1 MKYTVIIPNWNSG
14 LNELLNHQEKRY
26 DPRTR
31 RMRVFNTEK
40 TKNEKMIRKCLVEQ
54 GFANVVFKTPIAI
67 KYTIYAKDMKH
78 DRMNL
83 GSCLDK
89 CFCDALQTLKIL
101 KNDGWKDIVDVQFEC
116 YVDSKNPR
124 AEIEITELEKA
135 QMRKEYKDEERS

>member
-1 MKYTVIIPNWNSG
+1 MEYKVTIPNWNSG

-40 TKNEKMIRKCLVEQ
+40 TKNEKKIRKCLKEQ
-54 GFANVVFKTPIAI
+54 GFDKIVFKPPITI
-67 KYTIYAKDMKH
+67 KYYIYAKDMKH

-89 CFCDALQTLKIL
+89 CFCDALQYKDMRIL
-101 KNDGWKDIVDVQFEC
+101 NRDGWKDIVDVQFE
-116 YVDSKNPR
+116 YHVDADNPR
-124 AEIEITELEKA
+124 AEIYITEVTNEKN
-135 QMRKEYKDEERS
+135 